1 MTTEELIA
9 FYQQLLVIQYK
20 TLPNALG
27 TIGALVNEVIAG
39 QIYAQVRDGFDI
51 QTAIGDQLNMLA
63 EYVGAPRK
71 IFGYDP
77 LIPYFSLYSYITTPP
92 SDVGFALYSDVTDP
106 VDFWISYTTSETTF
120 VLTDGQLRSLISYL
134 IAVHKSDTTLS
145 DIDLILQAFFGTNAT
160 LTDNEDMTITYTHQ
174 TSDPDLLFSIV
185 NQIKALPHPAGVSIN
200 VVEV

>member
-1 MTTEELIA
+1 MTNEELVA
-9 FYQQLLVIQYK
+9 FYQNLLVIQYK

-27 TIGALVNEVIAG
+27 TIGALATEVIAD

-51 QTAIGDQLNMLA
+51 QTAVGQQLDVIA
-63 EYVGAPRK
+63 RYVGAPRE

-77 LIPYFSLYSYITTPP
+77 LIPYFSLYSYTTTPP
-92 SDVGFALYSDVTDP
+92 ADVGFAEYSDVTDP

-120 VLTDGQLRSLISYL
+120 VLTDGQLRLLIQYL
-134 IAVHKSDTTLS
+134 IAVHKSGTTLA
-145 DIDLILQAFFGTNAT
+145 DIDLILQAFFGNYAA

-185 NQIKALPHPAGVSIN
+185 NQINALPHPAGVGVN